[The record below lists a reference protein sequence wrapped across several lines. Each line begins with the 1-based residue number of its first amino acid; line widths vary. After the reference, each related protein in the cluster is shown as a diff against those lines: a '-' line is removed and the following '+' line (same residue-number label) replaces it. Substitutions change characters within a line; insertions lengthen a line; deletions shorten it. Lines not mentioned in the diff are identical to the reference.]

1 MRARWLVLLGLSSRV
16 ASAEV
21 PPPIFPPPAHT
32 PPAATTPT
40 GPRTPPAAPSAPS
53 TPSTPPATTPPAT
66 TPPATTATAPMPTV
80 TAAPA
85 TPSIARPAAAS
96 PTTDKPA
103 ITDEEEGPPKL
114 SMPTEADRLAW
125 RHPGFRLGL
134 GLTYGEFHG
143 LRGAPSGRL
152 LGPKLRVG
160 LRLDETW
167 SLIASFE
174 YTSASRSPNGLAGL
188 RFAGTLDPTWHVT
201 PSLSLAVGFGFGGIV
216 EGGSTRMD
224 PPPLHVES
232 TYTFPDA
239 SHPIASC
246 SGVGAAALARGEYAY
261 VLGPR
266 AALTVAAEAVGQW
279 TGCVDDTGRV
289 EPDTG
294 QTIERHQWWP
304 HVGATLTVGIAWR

>member
-1 MRARWLVLLGLSSRV
+1 MRARWLVLLGVSSR
-16 ASAEV
+16 AALADV
-21 PPPIFPPPAHT
+21 PPPIFPPP
-32 PPAATTPT
+32 P
-40 GPRTPPAAPSAPS
+40 
-53 TPSTPPATTPPAT
+53 TTPPPT
-66 TPPATTATAPMPTV
+66 TPPPMPTV
-80 TAAPA
+80 TATPA
-85 TPSIARPAAAS
+85 TPKPAS
-96 PTTDKPA
+96 TEPTTDKPT

-125 RHPGFRLGL
+125 QRPGFRLGL

-174 YTSASRSPNGLAGL
+174 YTAASRSPNGLAGL

-201 PSLSLAVGFGFGGIV
+201 QSLSLAVGFGFGGIV
-216 EGGSTRMD
+216 EDSNRMD
-224 PPPLHVES
+224 ATPLPGDIQS

-239 SHPIASC
+239 SHPIRSC
-246 SGVGAAALARGEYAY
+246 SGVGAATLLRGEYAY

-266 AALTVAAEAVGQW
+266 AELTVAAEAIGQW
-279 TGCVDDTGRV
+279 TGCVDDSGHV

-294 QTIERHQWWP
+294 QAIERHQWWP